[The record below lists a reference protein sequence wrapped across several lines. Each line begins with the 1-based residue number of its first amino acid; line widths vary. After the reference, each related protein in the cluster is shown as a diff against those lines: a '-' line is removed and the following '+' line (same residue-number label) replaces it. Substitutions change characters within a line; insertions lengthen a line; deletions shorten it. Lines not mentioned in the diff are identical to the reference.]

1 MEHRGQA
8 TRRDAARLMIIAVIL
23 LMGVSIVLAVALMLT
38 RAMTI
43 PGYRPRAWYNT
54 LLSAGMFVS
63 GLLALRWIRTSVER
77 GVIFFAL
84 FCIAAQAMMAV
95 LDYQNYVLRL
105 GRDWDFSVS
114 FYVPHLGILAVALV
128 AGMRPAFVTAVGG
141 VTYLLLVGQFISD
154 PLEIGT
160 PIIIALVLPFTA
172 LLVERLLDEVESEA
186 RRARLAET
194 SIDIM
199 THDLG
204 NPLAVLSASLDMLE
218 EQKDSPDQM
227 DILMR
232 AIRRSTRTLRHLLDE
247 FRETPHMDQVAPM
260 EMVDLTGVVH
270 DVIQLY
276 ARPMCKRRGL
286 TLHADLQSVEIVGA
300 PSRLGRMTRELLT
313 NAMKYSSTGGHIEV
327 TLQAE
332 ERAVLQVSDNGSG
345 ISEEELPHVFEQ
357 YWRGS
362 AASQKNV
369 SGRGLGLFIC
379 KKIVGNHGGRIRV
392 ESRKDQ
398 GSTFTVYLPLPG
410 AAVESLSRDVELVK
424 EKSDQP

>member
-1 MEHRGQA
+1 MEDRGHS
-8 TRRDAARLMIIAVIL
+8 TRLAAARIVIIAVTAL
-23 LMGVSIVLAVALMLT
+23 VGASVVLALGLIIT

-54 LLSAGMFVS
+54 LLSAGILVS
-63 GLLALRWIRTSVER
+63 GLLALRWIRTSVEQ
-77 GVIFFAL
+77 GVVFFAL
-84 FCIAAQAMMAV
+84 FCIAAQAMMAG
-95 LDYQNYVLRL
+95 LDYQNYVLGL

-141 VTYLLLVGQFISD
+141 VTYLLLVGQFIPD

-160 PIIIALVLPFTA
+160 PMIIALALPFTA

-186 RRARLAET
+186 RRARLAEN

-218 EQKDSPDQM
+218 EQKDSPDQGE
-227 DILMR
+227 ILMR

-247 FRETPHMDQVAPM
+247 FREIPHMDQAAPM
-260 EMVDLTGVVH
+260 EMVDLTGIVQ

-276 ARPMCKRRGL
+276 ARPMCKRHGL
-286 TLHADLQSVEIVGA
+286 TLHSDLQSVEIVGA
-300 PSRLGRMTRELLT
+300 PSRLSRMTRELLT

-327 TLQAE
+327 KLHADEQ
-332 ERAVLQVSDNGSG
+332 AVLQVSDNGSG
-345 ISEEELPHVFEQ
+345 ISEEELPYVFEQ
-357 YWRGS
+357 HWRGS

-379 KKIVGNHGGRIRV
+379 KKIVGNHGGRIKV

-398 GSTFTVYLPLPG
+398 GSAFTVYLPLPG
-410 AAVESLSRDVELVK
+410 AAEESLSLSVEPVK